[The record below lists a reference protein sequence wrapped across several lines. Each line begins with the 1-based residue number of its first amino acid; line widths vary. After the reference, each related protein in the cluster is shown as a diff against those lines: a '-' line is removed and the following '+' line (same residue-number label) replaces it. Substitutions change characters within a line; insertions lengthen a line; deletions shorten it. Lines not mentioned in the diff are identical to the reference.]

1 MSLRKALLTVVTLMA
16 VTLSGCTSEDDGGVH
31 GFVIKSTPT
40 DPVTEPFVFE
50 ATVGGD
56 SYEWDLG
63 DGRAKQSGKSLEYV
77 YGFTDG
83 VVKPKLTVTS
93 GGEAT
98 TYTARSITLGT
109 GANQDPS
116 LQMSVEW
123 DWITAGEAVTISGAG
138 STDPDGDPLLFS
150 WFCQRVSGIG
160 IVAAGGG
167 HAHAGGG
174 GSGFGSGGV
183 ESVPAILL
191 NGTDVPAA
199 DVDITG
205 DFCTELTARSSS
217 FTEEATLRGAFEEP
231 GIYKVTMLAKDPKTP
246 SVPGS
251 RLLYVAPAEYP
262 RLEGPVTYE
271 VAGTFQ
277 NGVPAS
283 LDPVMAQL
291 EQGAHIADH
300 PFPVTYPLVAFDL
313 DFNFDDGGGTN
324 VVTYQLIK
332 PNGDAKS
339 PEESSD
345 DLSRTDAGY
354 LTHGSADHR
363 LRVYARQGVDLSYDA
378 TITLTYETDPSKIFE
393 DPVDH

>member
-16 VTLSGCTSEDDGGVH
+16 VTLSGCTSEEDGGVH
-31 GFVIKSTPT
+31 GFVVKSTPA

-50 ATVGGD
+50 ATVSGD

-63 DGRAKQSGKSLEYV
+63 DGRAKQSGKTLEYV

-83 VVKPKLTVTS
+83 VVKPKLTVVS
-93 GGEAT
+93 GGEPQV
-98 TYTARSITLGT
+98 YQARSITLGT
-109 GANQDPS
+109 GQNQDPN

-123 DWITAGEAVTISGAG
+123 DWITAGESVTISGAG

-160 IVAAGGG
+160 IVSAGPG

-174 GSGFGSGGV
+174 GAGFGSAGV
-183 ESVPAILL
+183 DSIPAILL
-191 NGTDVPAA
+191 NGTEVPTPDAE
-199 DVDITG
+199 ISG
-205 DFCTELTARSSS
+205 DFCEELTARSSS
-217 FTEEATLRGAFEEP
+217 FTEEATLRGAFAEP

-251 RLLYVAPAEYP
+251 HTIYVAPAEYP
-262 RLEGPVTYE
+262 RLEGPVTLE
-271 VAGTFQ
+271 FSGSFQ
-277 NGVPAS
+277 NGVPAT

-291 EQGAHIADH
+291 EQGDHIAEH
-300 PFPVTYPLVAFDL
+300 AFQVTYPLLGFDL
-313 DFNFDDGGGTN
+313 DFNFAEGTGN
-324 VVTYQLIK
+324 SVTYHIMK
-332 PNGDAKS
+332 PNGEAKS
-339 PEESSD
+339 TEESSD

-354 LTHGSADHR
+354 LAHGSADHR
-363 LRVYARQGVDLSYDA
+363 LRVYARQGVDLTYDA

-393 DPVDH
+393 DPVNH